1 MKAITMK
8 AIKRAYTRLYSDS
21 GQLTAYVEWADGSR
35 TEGSAEEPLKPKGA
49 QMAALFTRA
58 QRDGIP
64 VTHEKW

>member
-8 AIKRAYTRLYSDS
+8 AIKRAYTDS
-21 GQLTAYVEWADGSR
+21 GQLTAYIEWADGSR

-49 QMAALFTRA
+49 HMAALFTRA

-64 VTHEKW
+64 MTHEKW